1 MYLSRVKVDDEN
13 CRKVRE
19 LNSLDAFH
27 NWVEGCFPEEF
38 EVQERKRK
46 LWRLDT
52 LQGERYLLI
61 VSEKMPNIE
70 GMELYG
76 MPGSVT
82 IKEYDSFLNHL
93 KENQKMRFR
102 VTLNPVMAKANRT
115 EGKRGRIFPH
125 VTVEQQMKFLFD
137 RAIKNGFSLS
147 PDEFTIVERGYGIL
161 QKNRNVENRRPIRL
175 SKAVY
180 EGILTITEAARFRQI
195 LVEGF
200 GKKKAYGFGMMTVI
214 PVQS

>member
-13 CRKVRE
+13 FRKMRA

-27 NWVEGCFPEEF
+27 DWVERCFPEEF
-38 EVQERKRK
+38 EAQERKRK

-52 LQGERYLLI
+52 LQGDRYLLI
-61 VSEKMPNIE
+61 VSETMPDIA
-70 GMELYG
+70 GMEVYG
-76 MPGSVT
+76 VLGSGA
-82 IKEYDSFLNHL
+82 IKEYDAFLQRL
-93 KENQKMRFR
+93 KENQRMRFR
-102 VTLNPVMAKANRT
+102 VTLNPVTAKADRT
-115 EGKRGRIFPH
+115 EGKRGRIVPH
-125 VTVEQQMKFLFD
+125 VTVAQQMKFLYD
-137 RAIKNGFSLS
+137 RAVKNGFSLV

-161 QKNRNVENRRPIRL
+161 QKNRNIEHRRPIRL

-180 EGILTITEAARFRQI
+180 EGLLTITDAVRFRQV
-195 LVEGF
+195 LVAGF